1 MMEKL
6 GASNIENL
14 AVSHLNIT
22 ISSCPT
28 LKSNIL
34 YNDKTPSWD
43 GGVEVYSS
51 QNHLK
56 SNLKGLVPVQVKG
69 TTNISALNKERITYQ
84 VEVADL
90 KNYQKNS
97 GVIFFVVYCDGLFH
111 QIYYNS
117 LLPVDLDNILK
128 KVKSQKTISIP
139 FERFPS
145 NNLCEVVSIFE
156 NFIYHSKKQV
166 QRNPKIKELYL
177 DGKIDMSNK
186 KVISSYSM
194 VPYDTKEEM
203 IQYFFKYPTYAY
215 LRDKELDTD
224 IVLEKIFI
232 QEIIEERPKKIIVN
246 GEVLYDKV
254 IYEYDRDK
262 NEIIRFGNNIRIN
275 LSKKTM
281 NFKFADS
288 LSERLK
294 DLKFLIYEFS
304 KHENIKSSYFIK
316 DDNTTVSFDDL
327 KQQLNFLVDISK
339 SLTQFKVTKDLML
352 NDLTND
358 EWEKLIAFINA
369 VLYDKSIPYS
379 LDGNEGIGTLE
390 FGNICLLI
398 LCRKTDKPHYFKLQN
413 MFEIEKGSI
422 KPEEDDILLSPYM
435 CFLKKDR
442 LLKVDNIDF
451 SKVYQSI
458 ISLRKS
464 EKYDIY
470 INMYVLEL
478 IAAYDIGKN
487 QQLLELA
494 TQLLNFIID
503 KTEKEECLAI
513 YTINLLQ
520 VKKRYKKLSSK
531 DKKDLLQLKN
541 KFTDDLELILCCNIL
556 LESFEEANIIF
567 HDLSKEKQQFFIE
580 YPIYNLWK
588 HQ

>member
-1 MMEKL
+1 MGKF
-6 GASNIENL
+6 GTSNIENL
-14 AVSHLNIT
+14 AVGHLNT
-22 ISSCPT
+22 LLNSCPALESHVLT
-28 LKSNIL
+28 G
-34 YNDKTPSWD
+34 DKKISWD
-43 GGVEVYSS
+43 GGVQVYSS

-69 TTNISALNKERITYQ
+69 TTNTSALNKERITYQ

-90 KNYQKNS
+90 KNYQKNC
-97 GVIFFVVYCDGLFH
+97 GVVFFVVYCDGLFH

-145 NNLCEVVSIFE
+145 NNPCEIVSIFE
-156 NFIYHSKKQV
+156 NFIYHSKKQF
-166 QRNPKIKELYL
+166 QRNPQIKELYL
-177 DGKIDMSNK
+177 DGKIDMKNK
-186 KVISSYSM
+186 KILTNYSM

-215 LRDKELDTD
+215 LRDKDLNMD

-232 QEIIEERPKKIIVN
+232 KKIIEERPKEIIVD
-246 GEVLYDKV
+246 GEILYDKIV
-254 IYEYDRDK
+254 YEYDRQK
-262 NEIIRFGNNIRIN
+262 NEIIRFGNNIRMN
-275 LSKKTM
+275 LSRRTM

-288 LSERLK
+288 LFERLK

-304 KHENIKSSYFIK
+304 KHEDIEALHFIK
-316 DDNTTVSFDDL
+316 DDKTIITFDDL
-327 KQQLNFLVDISK
+327 KQQLNFLIDIAK

-352 NDLTND
+352 NDLTNE
-358 EWEKLIAFINA
+358 EWEKLVAFVNA
-369 VLYDKSIPYS
+369 VLYDKPIPYG
-379 LDGNEGIGTLE
+379 LDGDEGIGTLE
-390 FGNICLLI
+390 FGNICLLV

-413 MFEIEKGSI
+413 MFEIENGSI

-435 CFLKKDR
+435 FFLKKNR
-442 LLKVDNIDF
+442 LLKVDNINF
-451 SKVYQSI
+451 FKVYQSI
-458 ISLRKS
+458 INLRKS
-464 EKYDIY
+464 EEYDSY
-470 INMYVLEL
+470 INMYALEL

-487 QQLLELA
+487 PQLLELA
-494 TQLLNFIID
+494 TQLLNFLID
-503 KTEKEECLAI
+503 KSEKEDSLAI
-513 YTINLLQ
+513 YKINLLQ

-541 KFTDDLELILCCNIL
+541 KFTDDLELVLCCNIL

-567 HDLSKEKQQFFIE
+567 HDLSRKQQQFFIE

>member
-1 MMEKL
+1 MGKF
-6 GASNIENL
+6 GTSNIENL
-14 AVSHLNIT
+14 AVGHLNT
-22 ISSCPT
+22 LLNSCPALESHVLT
-28 LKSNIL
+28 G
-34 YNDKTPSWD
+34 DKKISWD
-43 GGVEVYSS
+43 GGVQVYSS

-69 TTNISALNKERITYQ
+69 TTNTSALNKERITYQ

-145 NNLCEVVSIFE
+145 NNPCEIVSIFE
-156 NFIYHSKKQV
+156 NFIYHSKKQF
-166 QRNPKIKELYL
+166 QRNPQIKELYL
-177 DGKIDMSNK
+177 DGKIDMKNK
-186 KVISSYSM
+186 KILTNYSM

-215 LRDKELDTD
+215 LRDKDLNMD

-232 QEIIEERPKKIIVN
+232 KKIIEERPKEIIVD
-246 GEVLYDKV
+246 GEILYDKIV
-254 IYEYDRDK
+254 YEYDRQK
-262 NEIIRFGNNIRIN
+262 NEIIRFGNNIRMN
-275 LSKKTM
+275 LSKRTM

-288 LSERLK
+288 LFERLK

-304 KHENIKSSYFIK
+304 KHEDIKSSYFIK
-316 DDNTTVSFDDL
+316 DDNTTITFDDL
-327 KQQLNFLVDISK
+327 KQQLNFLIDIAK

-352 NDLTND
+352 NDLTNE
-358 EWEKLIAFINA
+358 EWEKLVAFVNA
-369 VLYDKSIPYS
+369 VLYDKPIPYG
-379 LDGNEGIGTLE
+379 LDGDEGIGTLE
-390 FGNICLLI
+390 FGNICLLV

-413 MFEIEKGSI
+413 MFEIENGSI

-435 CFLKKDR
+435 FFLKKNR
-442 LLKVDNIDF
+442 LLKVDNINF
-451 SKVYQSI
+451 FKVYQSI
-458 ISLRKS
+458 INLRKS
-464 EKYDIY
+464 EEYDSY
-470 INMYVLEL
+470 INMYILEL

-487 QQLLELA
+487 PQLLELA
-494 TQLLNFIID
+494 TQLLNFLID

-513 YTINLLQ
+513 YKINLLQ

-541 KFTDDLELILCCNIL
+541 KFTDDLELVLCCNIL

>member
-1 MMEKL
+1 MGKF
-6 GASNIENL
+6 GTSNIENL
-14 AVSHLNIT
+14 AVGHLNT
-22 ISSCPT
+22 LLNSCPALESHVLT
-28 LKSNIL
+28 G
-34 YNDKTPSWD
+34 DKKISWD
-43 GGVEVYSS
+43 GGVQVYSS

-69 TTNISALNKERITYQ
+69 TTNTSALNKERITYQ

-90 KNYQKNS
+90 KNYQKNC
-97 GVIFFVVYCDGLFH
+97 GVVFFVVYCDGLFH

-117 LLPVDLDNILK
+117 LLPVDLDNILRK
-128 KVKSQKTISIP
+128 KKSQKTISIP

-145 NNLCEVVSIFE
+145 NNPCEIVSIFE
-156 NFIYHSKKQV
+156 NFIYHSKKQF
-166 QRNPKIKELYL
+166 QRNPQIKELYL
-177 DGKIDMSNK
+177 DGKIDMKNK
-186 KVISSYSM
+186 KILTNYSM

-215 LRDKELDTD
+215 LRDKDLNMD

-232 QEIIEERPKKIIVN
+232 KKIIEERPKEIIVD
-246 GEVLYDKV
+246 GEILYDKIV
-254 IYEYDRDK
+254 YEYDRQK
-262 NEIIRFGNNIRIN
+262 NEIIRFGNNIRMN
-275 LSKKTM
+275 LSKRTM

-288 LSERLK
+288 LFERLK

-304 KHENIKSSYFIK
+304 KHEDIKSSYFIK
-316 DDNTTVSFDDL
+316 DDNTTVTFDDL
-327 KQQLNFLVDISK
+327 KQQLNFLIDISK
-339 SLTQFKVTKDLML
+339 SLAQFKVTKDLML
-352 NDLTND
+352 NDLTNE
-358 EWEKLIAFINA
+358 EWEKLVAFVNA

-390 FGNICLLI
+390 FGNICLLV

-413 MFEIEKGSI
+413 MFEIENGSI

-435 CFLKKDR
+435 FFLKKNR
-442 LLKVDNIDF
+442 LLKVDNINF
-451 SKVYQSI
+451 FKVYQSI
-458 ISLRKS
+458 INLRKS
-464 EKYDIY
+464 EEYDSY
-470 INMYVLEL
+470 INMYILEL

-487 QQLLELA
+487 PQLLELA

-503 KTEKEECLAI
+503 KTEKEDSLAI
-513 YTINLLQ
+513 YKINLLQ

-541 KFTDDLELILCCNIL
+541 KFTDDLELVLCCNIL

-567 HDLSKEKQQFFIE
+567 HDLSRKQQQFFIE